1 VDGQQ
6 GELTIERMCILAAVS
21 RAGYYRFFS
30 PSAADTDEEESQ
42 LRDAIQREAIES
54 RHYGYRRITRA
65 LRDVGWKVNH
75 KRVARLMRE
84 DNLLAIRKRRFVPQ
98 TTDSGHDFEV
108 ALNIARRL
116 VPTATDQIWVA
127 DITYV
132 RLAQVDVFLAIVMDA
147 FSRRIVGWNLAP
159 KITTELALVALR
171 NAIESR
177 QPAPG
182 LIHHSDR
189 GVQYAST
196 AYVDMLLLHGMIPS
210 MSRPGN
216 PYDNAKCERFM
227 KTLKQEEIRCC
238 EYRDIEELRANLNA
252 FIDRY
257 YNARRLHSALGYLSP
272 DEFERRAA
280 KSMTAE
286 IPPAPR
292 LSFPRHKEI
301 YPSDV
306 RT

>member
-1 VDGQQ
+1 MDGQQ
-6 GELTIERMCILAAVS
+6 GELTVERMCILAAVS
-21 RAGYYRFFS
+21 RAGYYRFLL
-30 PSAADTDEEESQ
+30 PSADTDEEGSQ

-65 LRDVGWKVNH
+65 LRAQGWEVNH
-75 KRVARLMRE
+75 KRVARLMHE

-108 ALNIARRL
+108 ALNVARRL
-116 VPTATDQIWVA
+116 VPTGINQLWVA

-132 RLAQVDVFLAIVMDA
+132 RLAQVDVFLAAVMDA

-159 KITTELALVALR
+159 KITTELALIALSK
-171 NAIESR
+171 AIESR

-189 GVQYAST
+189 GVQYASV

-227 KTLKQEEIRCC
+227 KTLKQEEIRCR
-238 EYRDIEELRANLNA
+238 EYRDIEDLRANLDA

-272 DEFERRAA
+272 DEFEKRAA
-280 KSMTAE
+280 QSTTTE

-292 LSFPRHKEI
+292 LSFSRHKEI

>member
-1 VDGQQ
+1 
-6 GELTIERMCILAAVS
+6 MCILAAVS
-21 RAGYYRFFS
+21 RAGYYRFCS
-30 PSAADTDEEESQ
+30 PRADIDEEESQ
-42 LRDAIQREAIES
+42 LRDAIQRAVIES
-54 RHYGYRRITRA
+54 RHYGYRRVTRS
-65 LRDVGWKVNH
+65 LRDQGWQVNH

-84 DNLLAIRKRRFVPQ
+84 DGLLAIRKRRFIPQ

-108 ALNIARRL
+108 AVNVARRL
-116 VPTATDQIWVA
+116 IPTAINQLWVA

-132 RLAQVDVFLAIVMDA
+132 RLGRVDVFLSVVMDA

-159 KITTELALVALR
+159 KITTELALTALR
-171 NAIESR
+171 NAVESR

-189 GVQYAST
+189 GVQYASA
-196 AYVDMLLLHGMIPS
+196 AYVDTLLQHGMIPS

-227 KTLKQEEIRCC
+227 KTLKQEEIRCF
-238 EYRDIEELRANLNA
+238 EYRDIEDLRANLSV
-252 FIDRY
+252 FFDRY
-257 YNARRLHSALGYLSP
+257 YNATRLHSALGYLSP

-280 KSMTAE
+280 QSTTAE
-286 IPPAPR
+286 IPQAPR
-292 LSFPRHKEI
+292 MSFSRHEEI

>member
-1 VDGQQ
+1 MDGRQ
-6 GELTIERMCILAAVS
+6 GGLTIERMCILAAVS
-21 RAGYYRFFS
+21 RAGYYRFFT
-30 PSAADTDEEESQ
+30 PTPEPDEEQSR

-54 RHYGYRRITRA
+54 RHYGYRRVTRA
-65 LRDVGWKVNH
+65 LRAQGWEVNH

-84 DNLLAIRKRRFVPQ
+84 DGLLAIRKRRFVPQ

-108 ALNIARRL
+108 AVNVARRL
-116 VPTATDQIWVA
+116 IPTAINQLWVA

-132 RLAQVDVFLAIVMDA
+132 RLGRVDVFLAVVMDV

-159 KITTELALVALR
+159 KLTTELALTALR

-189 GVQYAST
+189 GVQYASA
-196 AYVDMLLLHGMIPS
+196 AYVDTLLQHGIIPS

-227 KTLKQEEIRCC
+227 KTLKEEEIRCF
-238 EYRDIEELRANLNA
+238 EYRDIEDLRVNLGL
-252 FIDRY
+252 FFDRY
-257 YNARRLHSALGYLSP
+257 YNATRLHSALGYRSP
-272 DEFERRAA
+272 DEFERWAA
-280 KSMTAE
+280 QLAPAE
-286 IPPAPR
+286 IPQVPR
-292 LSFPRHKEI
+292 LSFSRHQEI

-306 RT
+306 RP